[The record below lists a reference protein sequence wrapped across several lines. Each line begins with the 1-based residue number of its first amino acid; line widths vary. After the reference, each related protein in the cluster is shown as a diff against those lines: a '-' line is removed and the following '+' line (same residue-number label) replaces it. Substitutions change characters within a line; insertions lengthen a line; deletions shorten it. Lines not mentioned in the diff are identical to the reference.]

1 MSASVIISIGF
12 PGASDPVPVQAL
24 RLDRD
29 LAHPV
34 GRAEVVLPFGVS
46 APDAGAEVTIAFTQG
61 DTKTDVMT
69 GHVAQRSDGLTSTS
83 LTVLE
88 PTARMMVP
96 SPDKSYGTTT
106 AGQVISD
113 LCDSAGTPSETILPG
128 ATIPHLVLRSDQTM
142 LDHAKRLAHVSGL
155 VLCTTSSGALTTV
168 SVSVPVPGTPPAI
181 DRAQLQRETYQ
192 TDRPAADT
200 RIVGAGAVG
209 TGGPGMSTLPLA
221 DPGLMSAGPSD
232 AAITDHR
239 AIIRSLAD
247 ATIAQLA
254 VHARRQAANGGVTVT
269 TPLLEDLSPGD
280 VVLLPDANGLP
291 IRLSRL
297 EALHVSL
304 TARTGLL
311 ARYSFSDV
319 EVV

>member
-12 PGASDPVPVQAL
+12 SGAPDPVPVQAL

-34 GRAEVVLPFGVS
+34 GRAEVVLPLGVS
-46 APDAGAEVTIAFTQG
+46 APDAGGDVSISFTQG
-61 DTKTDVMT
+61 GTTIDVMAGYVVQRGDSLT
-69 GHVAQRSDGLTSTS
+69 GKT

-96 SPDKSYGTTT
+96 SQDKSFGTTT

-113 LCDSAGTPSETILPG
+113 LCDCAGTPTDTILPG
-128 ATIPHLVLRSDQTM
+128 ATIPHLVLRSDQTI
-142 LDHAKRLAHVSGL
+142 LDHAKRLAQVSGL
-155 VLCTTSSGALTTV
+155 VLGTTSNGALTTV
-168 SVSVPVPGTPPAI
+168 SLTVPVPGTPPAI

-192 TDRPAADT
+192 TDRPAVDT
-200 RIVGAGAVG
+200 RIVGAGAIG

-221 DPGLMSAGPSD
+221 DPGLVSAGPND
-232 AAITDHR
+232 AGITHHR
-239 AIIRSLAD
+239 AVIRTLAD
-247 ATIAQLA
+247 ATMAQLA

-291 IRLSRL
+291 IRMARL

-304 TARTGLL
+304 TVQTGLL
-311 ARYSFSDV
+311 AHYTFSDV
-319 EVV
+319 EVA